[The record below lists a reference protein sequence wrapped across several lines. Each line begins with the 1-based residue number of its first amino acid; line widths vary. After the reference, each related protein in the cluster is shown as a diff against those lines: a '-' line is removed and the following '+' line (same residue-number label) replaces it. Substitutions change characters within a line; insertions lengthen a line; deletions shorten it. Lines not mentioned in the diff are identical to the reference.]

1 MSCFS
6 QAVNDE
12 AMPPLSAAARCEVF
26 AEEMAI
32 LNPARPI
39 RLIKILIIDH
49 SSRGGLRRKGWP
61 TAQNSLPKQNIDD
74 RVRKAEVSDFA

>member
-6 QAVNDE
+6 QSVNDE

-32 LNPARPI
+32 LHSARPI
-39 RLIKILIIDH
+39 RIIKILIIDH
-49 SSRGGLRRKGWP
+49 SSQGGLRRKGWSTGKIP
-61 TAQNSLPKQNIDD
+61 CRNRTSTI
-74 RVRKAEVSDFA
+74 E